1 MSLIHYEITI
11 EPSVSKEKRNQII
24 KEIDD
29 MSPIGFDMFPNIKTA
44 DFFFDSEDDLKAINI
59 PSGCIVKK
67 IP

>member
-29 MSPIGFDMFPNIKTA
+29 MLPIGFDMFPNIKTA
-44 DFFFDSEDDLKAINI
+44 DFFFDS
-59 PSGCIVKK
+59 
-67 IP
+67 